1 MNGDHGER
9 KETAGKETILM
20 KEDSIWRRRR
30 RSIGKNY
37 FTDWSKGKD
46 KWCAQSAKRK
56 SKNWSFP
63 TNGKMVR
70 FFLLSKDF
78 MGWLSLFWIESRGN
92 DAKKIQNSILKEKR
106 ERKHTEKY
114 LVRIIFADIM
124 LINRDNQSSKQ
135 CKICYAQIQS
145 WANYCSRCAYK
156 KGMCCDSCQFWCTC
170 SLGICARCGRK
181 IQDTKMQKMSN

>member
-1 MNGDHGER
+1 MVCSKCEKKI
-9 KETAGKETILM
+9 KELVIP
-20 KEDSIWRRRR
+20 
-30 RSIGKNY
+30 
-37 FTDWSKGKD
+37 D
-46 KWCAQSAKRK
+46 KWKDG
-56 SKNWSFP
+56 
-63 TNGKMVR
+63 T

-156 KGMCCDSCQFWCTC
+156 KGMCCDSCWFWCVY